1 MSKYS
6 NGDAVRKSII
16 ELDPSD
22 LADVLSLCLW
32 DLSLPP
38 SQEEAFQML
47 SFIKGRDDV
56 DSCGEAIAVMEDYI
70 RTY

>member
-6 NGDAVRKSII
+6 NGFAVQESIV

-22 LADVLSLCLW
+22 LADVLSICLW
-32 DLSLPP
+32 DLSFPP
-38 SQEEAFQML
+38 SQKEAFQML

-56 DSCGEAIAVMEDYI
+56 EFCGEAIEVMEDYI
-70 RTY
+70 RAF